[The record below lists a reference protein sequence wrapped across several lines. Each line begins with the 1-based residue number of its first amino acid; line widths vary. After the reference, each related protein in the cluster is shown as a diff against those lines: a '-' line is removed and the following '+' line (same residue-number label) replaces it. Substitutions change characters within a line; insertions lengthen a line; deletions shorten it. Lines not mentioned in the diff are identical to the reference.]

1 MGSGEDVLDVG
12 GHRRP
17 VLPAAHPCSDES
29 PDPAARAATGGFD
42 AVYAALWP
50 SVMRFA
56 QLQTGSLAVGE
67 ELAQEAFLGLYRH
80 FDRVDTPQAYL
91 RRSVVNASVR
101 VHGRAAKERRLQAR
115 AREEI
120 SLPPEVDEMWEL
132 LTRLPPRQRAVL
144 VLRFYEDRPE
154 AEIADLLGC
163 RPGTVKSLAA
173 RGLTRLRREL
183 S

>member
-1 MGSGEDVLDVG
+1 MA
-12 GHRRP
+12 RP
-17 VLPAAHPCSDES
+17 E
-29 PDPAARAATGGFD
+29 DPAVGFD

-50 SVMRFA
+50 SIMRFA
-56 QLQTGSLAVGE
+56 QLQAGSLTVGE

-91 RRSVVNASVR
+91 RRSVVNASSR
-101 VHGRAAKERRLQAR
+101 LHGRAARERRLTAQ
-115 AREEI
+115 AREEV
-120 SLPPEVDEMWEL
+120 SLPPEVDGMWEL

-144 VLRFYEDRPE
+144 VLRFYEDHTE

-173 RGLTRLRREL
+173 RGLTRLQREL